1 MGAVNPLP
9 QWQYFNSTIEKQF
22 SYEHDPL
29 LHPPSK
35 CLWGLEHHLW
45 MYPASEILY
54 HLNFL
59 HSSHSVYLCIHVCMV
74 YCELIIISAG
84 KVMSYIH
91 NHSLKICP
99 SRLLYTRLTYSAH
112 YFSLL
117 WFWLGHCWGFQT
129 CVESV
134 KSPFS
139 PWQVDWNWSN
149 WSLPR
154 NWQFRLGA
162 VF

>member
-22 SYEHDPL
+22 SYEQGHFSIPPPNVYEVLNTIFECIQPL
-29 LHPPSK
+29 K
-35 CLWGLEHHLW
+35 F
-45 MYPASEILY
+45 YIILT
-54 HLNFL
+54 
-59 HSSHSVYLCIHVCMV
+59 SCTVYLYIHVCMV

-99 SRLLYTRLTYSAH
+99 SRLLYTRLTYFAH